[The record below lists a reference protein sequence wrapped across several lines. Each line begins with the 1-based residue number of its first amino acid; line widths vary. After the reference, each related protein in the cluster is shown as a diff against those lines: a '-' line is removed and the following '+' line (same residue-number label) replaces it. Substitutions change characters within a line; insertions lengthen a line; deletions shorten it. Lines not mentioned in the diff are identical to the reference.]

1 MEFRN
6 IQSFNEFLNEAATTK
21 WYDLVFNS
29 HKNHNPECDILEG
42 HLDRNSLITYVICVK
57 GPNKGNES
65 MEYYSGPNY
74 KPEAAGT
81 SRSTSRVYTPD
92 KIPAKYLNMWQEL
105 REIYQNEYEG
115 GKSTN
120 ESSRSI
126 VDDVRIKK
134 EADKL
139 FISRYPRVNPYDIKD
154 IEFDGKDDI
163 MQLIAIV
170 KKRGEATDE
179 EMMQDDY
186 DYAVMKSMQKFGM
199 FDSESFDAYINEAEE
214 KDGNLEVQLT
224 KSATGPFLK
233 DLKTNGCPYRKVTDT
248 KFIVDNTGKVRLAIR
263 LVKER
268 SSMRAITV
276 TPTDETI

>member
-42 HLDRNSLITYVICVK
+42 HLDRNSLITYVICVN
-57 GPNKGNES
+57 GPNKGKES

-74 KPEAAGT
+74 KPESVGT
-81 SRSTSRVYTPD
+81 SRSNSRMYTPD

-115 GKSTN
+115 GRSTN
-120 ESSRSI
+120 EANRI
-126 VDDVRIKK
+126 VDDARIKK

-139 FISRYPRVNPYDIKD
+139 FIERYPRVNPYDIKD

-163 MQLIAIV
+163 IQLIKIV

-179 EMMQDDY
+179 EMMRDDY
-186 DYAVMKSMQKFGM
+186 DYAVMKALQKFGM
-199 FDSESFDAYINEAEE
+199 IESFNSLDEKTENVEAIASELVRDIKE
-214 KDGNLEVQLT
+214 M
-224 KSATGPFLK
+224 SR
-233 DLKTNGCPYRKVTDT
+233 KTNLMTAKR
-248 KFIVDNTGKVRLAIR
+248 IVGKPDVIVITRDFDEITLKITGVR
-263 LVKER
+263 
-268 SSMRAITV
+268 TW
-276 TPTDETI
+276 

>member
-42 HLDRNSLITYVICVK
+42 HLDRNSLITYGIYVN
-57 GPNKGNES
+57 GPNKGKEF

-74 KPEAAGT
+74 KPESVGT
-81 SRSTSRVYTPD
+81 SRSSSRMYQPD
-92 KIPAKYLNMWQEL
+92 KIPAKYLNMWHEL

-115 GKSTN
+115 GRSTN
-120 ESSRSI
+120 EASRL
-126 VDDVRIKK
+126 VDDARIKK

-139 FISRYPRVNPYDIKD
+139 FIERYPRVNPYDIKD

-163 MQLIAIV
+163 IELIKIV

-179 EMMQDDY
+179 EMMRDDY
-186 DYAVMKSMQKFGM
+186 DYAVMKSMEKFGM
-199 FDSESFDAYINEAEE
+199 FEKSDFLESSDIKNEAI
-214 KDGNLEVQLT
+214 NLVRELQKL
-224 KSATGPFLK
+224 G
-233 DLKTNGCPYRKVTDT
+233 KTNSGNIVGAKLTSNPDEIQIQKEFGSVIVKIIKVI
-248 KFIVDNTGKVRLAIR
+248 K
-263 LVKER
+263 
-268 SSMRAITV
+268 
-276 TPTDETI
+276 

>member
-1 MEFRN
+1 MKFRN

-29 HKNHNPECDILEG
+29 HKNHNPNCDILEG
-42 HLDRNSLITYVICVK
+42 HLDRNSLITYGIYVN
-57 GPNKGNES
+57 GPEKGNEF

-74 KPEAAGT
+74 KPEAVGT
-81 SRSTSRVYTPD
+81 SRSTSRMYTSD

-105 REIYQNEYEG
+105 REIYENEYEG

-126 VDDVRIKK
+126 VDDARIKK

-268 SSMRAITV
+268 SGMRAITV